1 MKKNL
6 FFVLA
11 VAGMLAGCSS
21 SESVDVLVSPVDNPV
36 DYSKVPIQVGVGR
49 IATLNVRGTGT
60 VGDIEGGT
68 QNVWRGQTV
77 NVMMF
82 EKGTLNLAIKDKE
95 LDQNP
100 IYNGTPFTTPDGD
113 VSAVA
118 KDASKAI
125 NYYPQSGQFDF
136 WGYRLDGAELDEQP
150 VAEVDAEVAEYTL
163 KYAGEKV
170 GLNFEI
176 DGSQDVMIA
185 KAQPSATDLTDH
197 AAAAARAYSAYAA
210 RNGVQPELI
219 FKHLLTRLNFQVVG
233 GDENAINPT
242 TGIFVKGVAVKSK
255 ATGQLVVAYTGEE
268 IADANRIEWT
278 EGQELKGLNVRSRA
292 PGVTNPNTNLLDTL
306 IYTQPTSTTEPTQLG
321 EAVLVAPAD
330 QYEVVITLFQS
341 KPVVE
346 GGENIRREF
355 SVSANVTK
363 EGGFLLGHSYNVV
376 IKLYGLQEIE
386 ITTTLTGWE
395 NGGDLPIITPE
406 DND

>member
-11 VAGMLAGCSS
+11 VAGMLASCSS

-60 VGDIEGGT
+60 VGDIEGGVN
-68 QNVWRGQTV
+68 NVWRGQTV

-82 EKGTLNLAIKDKE
+82 EKNTLNLAIKDKE
-95 LDQNP
+95 LDQTP
-100 IYNGTPFTTPDGD
+100 IYNGTAFTTPDGE

-118 KDASKAI
+118 KDASQAI

-150 VAEVDAEVAEYTL
+150 VAEEDTEATEFTL

-170 GLNFEI
+170 GLNFQI

-233 GDENAINPT
+233 GDENAINPI

-255 ATGQLVVAYTGEE
+255 ATGQLIVAYTGEE

-278 EGQELKGLNVRSRA
+278 EGQDLVGLNVRERD
-292 PGVTNPNTNLLDTL
+292 GNDPNTNLVDLTP
-306 IYTQPTSTTEPTQLG
+306 TQPTSTTEPTQLG

-346 GGENIRREF
+346 GGENISREF

-363 EGGFLLGHSYNVV
+363 VGGFLLGHSYNVV

-395 NGGDLPIITPE
+395 NGGDLPPITPE